1 MIVTTTEVQNNFGK
15 YLKLTEN
22 EEIII
27 TRNGK
32 KVAKLVK
39 YEKSNEY
46 LIKEKAVDYNYNSQ
60 KMKVNYDEFKRITE
74 DSENRYEYIDGYLYL
89 MASPTVKHQRAV
101 RNIFGKFISFFN
113 DNICEP
119 FTSPFDVTLYK
130 DEEIEE
136 NINVVQPDILVICDQ
151 ENIDEDDRYQGTP
164 ELVVEVLSKT
174 TKNHDFIT
182 KLELYRLTGI
192 NEYWIVNPFT
202 EEIYIFLLKDDEIK
216 EIKSYKKHELLRSF
230 TYEGLKIELNEIFY

>member
-39 YEKSNEY
+39 YEKNDEY
-46 LIKEKAVDYNYNSQ
+46 LIKEEAADYHHNSK
-60 KMKVNYDEFKRITE
+60 KMKVTYDEFKKITE
-74 DSENRYEYIDGYLYL
+74 DSENRYEYIDGCLYL
-89 MASPTVKHQRAV
+89 MASPTVKHQRIV
-101 RNIFGKFISFFN
+101 RNLLVKFDNWFN

-130 DEEIEE
+130 GEEIEE

-164 ELVVEVLSKT
+164 ELVVEILSKT
-174 TKNHDFIT
+174 TKKHDFIT
-182 KLELYRLTGI
+182 KLELYRMTGI

-202 EEIYIFLLKDDEIK
+202 EEIFIFLFKDGEIE
-216 EIKSYKKHELLRSF
+216 EIKSYKKEELLRSL
-230 TYEGLKIELNEIFY
+230 TCESLKIEVNEIFA